1 MPTPAKNNSP
11 RPDAMR
17 SWVLVPIVTS
27 VLLTLA
33 AIALL
38 LANR

>member
-1 MPTPAKNNSP
+1 MPTPAKNNST

-17 SWVLVPIVTS
+17 NWVLVPIVTS
-27 VLLTLA
+27 VLLTIA
-33 AIALL
+33 AIVLL